1 MFKVGIDTTSL
12 RTGHASRGIGK
23 YTNELVKALNA
34 LKLKDVEI
42 IPCENGFTSSSFN
55 LDLYHYPYFDLFF
68 STLPLIK
75 KKPTLVTIHDIIPLL
90 FPEAYPSGI
99 KGKLSYLFQKVSLKT
114 VKGIITDSNCSRD
127 DIVKYLK
134 YPENKITTVY
144 LAPSDIF
151 RKLDGWEWKKEIINK
166 YSLPDKFVLY
176 VGDVNWNK
184 NLLILARACKDIG
197 AVLIIVGKQAV
208 NENIDKTHAENK
220 PFAAFLDEFG
230 HDPQI
235 RRLGYVSDEDLV
247 KIYNLASVYCLP
259 SFYEGFGL
267 SVLEAMSC
275 GTPVACSKKSS
286 LPEIAGDAAV
296 FFDPDNRED
305 LAKSLDRLIS
315 GKEFRDLMIKKGFH
329 QAEKFSWEKTA
340 TETAKV
346 YRQVL
351 TNNKDVKKYL

>member
-1 MFKVGIDTTSL
+1 MLKIGIDTTSL

-23 YTNELVKALNA
+23 YTSGLVKALNA
-34 LKLKDVEI
+34 LKLDDMEI
-42 IPCENGFTSSSFN
+42 IPCENGFTSSSVN

-68 STLPLIK
+68 PTLPLIK
-75 KKPTLVTIHDIIPLL
+75 KKPTLVTIHDVIPLL
-90 FPEAYPSGI
+90 FPDAYPSGI
-99 KGKLSYLFQKVSLKT
+99 KGKLNHIFQKVSLKT
-114 VKGIITDSNCSRD
+114 VKGVIADSNCSRD

-184 NLLILARACKDIG
+184 NLLTLARACKDIG
-197 AVLIIVGKQAV
+197 TILVIIGKQAA
-208 NENIDKTHAENK
+208 NDNIDKTHIENK
-220 PFAAFLDEFG
+220 PFAVFLDEFG
-230 HDPQI
+230 LDPQI

-275 GTPVACSKKSS
+275 GTPVVCSKTAS
-286 LPEIAGDAAV
+286 LPEICGDAAI
-296 FFDPDNRED
+296 FFDPDNRKD
-305 LAKSLDRLIS
+305 LAKSLERLAS
-315 GKEFRDLMIKKGFH
+315 EKKLRALMINKGFH
-329 QAEKFSWEKTA
+329 QAGKFSWEKTA
-340 TETAKV
+340 SATAEV

-351 TNNKDVKKYL
+351 TKNKR